1 MKTSFLMLARRVLP
15 ALLLASVCWASVAS
29 GAETEESPLIKAM
42 GWKGECHGA
51 PSDMAEF
58 RRLLEAGADPNE
70 CDTKGNPLLMLAA
83 ENHHAEAVKLLLE
96 FGADTEICGAMEWT
110 ALHAAVATDKGR
122 AEQAECVRL
131 LLQAG
136 AKTDEQDENG
146 LTPLALAARNDDERV
161 VMMLLEAG
169 ADPTLR
175 SKGKPGWSAL
185 ELLEKRGSE
194 ACIRRARANVPSFP
208 KFEVYPAC
216 GGLQVPVDE
225 QGSRRPWVLWELIS
239 AEARPAAKGQ
249 RRPIMVTARV
259 RAAIGAD
266 AEVGAT
272 VQGLCNS
279 ERFDEDVLQT
289 YFEKGRLLWMHPDE
303 ELPELWNFYSEQF
316 MELAEA
322 LPAGNPW
329 KQAAAVVREHTAF
342 GREAEDFLHAMQQ
355 DDAAEVKRMLDAGF
369 DLTRRDAYVEADT
382 PWMMVLRYYYRG
394 KGGLD
399 SKTDY
404 MQMLMDAGVDISQ
417 PSVWGDTPLSYAARR
432 GLGDLMRLLLAHGAD
447 ASVRSEVG
455 NTVLHA
461 AAQAEPE
468 TGMPHEGAPEECERL
483 CRDLLARYAENIRTL
498 VAAGADV
505 NAVNDAGET
514 PLSLAVLRMEPALV
528 EVLLEQGADACHRDS
543 AGNTMLHLIARTKP
557 HYFPV
562 SESCSAEVREA
573 HEHWNRYRAERYHAA
588 VSALLAAGADPHA
601 ANAAGET
608 PLSLAEK
615 GGNAELV
622 KLLREHAGKDK

>member
-15 ALLLASVCWASVAS
+15 ALLLASVCWDPVAS
-29 GAETEESPLIKAM
+29 AAEMEESALIKAM

-70 CDTKGNPLLMLAA
+70 CDAKGNPLLLLAA

-96 FGADTEICGAMEWT
+96 FGADTEIRGAMEWT

-208 KFEVYPAC
+208 KFEVYP
-216 GGLQVPVDE
+216 GGGGMRRVVDE
-225 QGSRRPWVLWELIS
+225 QESRRPWVLWELVS
-239 AEARPAAKGQ
+239 AEARPAAKKGQ

-279 ERFDEDVLQT
+279 GLFLEPARVACHFP
-289 YFEKGRLLWMHPDE
+289 KGMLYWMHPDE
-303 ELPELWNFYSEQF
+303 ELPMLWSFHPELF

-342 GREAEDFLHAMQQ
+342 GREAEDFLHAMHQ

-369 DLTRRDAYVEADT
+369 DLTRRDAYVEDGT
-382 PWMMVLRYYYRG
+382 PWMMVLRYYFCG
-394 KGGLD
+394 KGWLD

-404 MQMLMDAGVDISQ
+404 MQMLMEAGVDINQ

-447 ASVRSEVG
+447 ASVRSEGG

-468 TGMPHEGAPEECERL
+468 TGMPHEGSPEECERL
-483 CRDLLARYAENIRTL
+483 CRKLLAGYAENIRAL

-514 PLSLAVLRMEPALV
+514 PLSLAVQRMEPALV
-528 EVLLEQGADACHRDS
+528 EVLLAQGADARHQDA

-573 HEHWNRYRAERYHAA
+573 HEHWNRCRAARYHAA

-601 ANAAGET
+601 VNAAGET
-608 PLSLAEK
+608 PLSLADK
-615 GGNAELV
+615 NGNTELV
-622 KLLREHAGKDK
+622 KLLRGEE

>member
-1 MKTSFLMLARRVLP
+1 MKYRYSFSSAVVACAFAVSVMVP
-15 ALLLASVCWASVAS
+15 SAS
-29 GAETEESPLIKAM
+29 AEEESPLIKAM
-42 GWKGECHGA
+42 GWKGECHGR
-51 PSDMAEF
+51 PSDLAEF

-70 CDTKGNPLLMLAA
+70 CDTKGNPLLLLAA

-96 FGADTEICGAMEWT
+96 FGADTEIRGAMEWT

-175 SKGKPGWSAL
+175 SKGAPSWSAM

-208 KFEVYPAC
+208 KFEVYPA
-216 GGLQVPVDE
+216 GGGMRRVVDE
-225 QGSRRPWVLWELIS
+225 QLSRRPWVLWELVS
-239 AEARPAAKGQ
+239 AEARPAAEGQ
-249 RRPIMVTARV
+249 RTPILVTARV

-279 ERFDEDVLQT
+279 GLFLKPARVACHFP
-289 YFEKGRLLWMHPDE
+289 KGMLYWMHPDE
-303 ELPELWNFYSEQF
+303 ELPMLWSFHPESF

-369 DLTRRDAYVEADT
+369 DLTRRDAYVEGGT
-382 PWMMVLRYYYRG
+382 PWVTVLRYYYRR
-394 KGGLD
+394 KGWLD

-404 MQMLMDAGVDISQ
+404 MQMLMDAGVDINQ
-417 PSVWGDTPLSYAARR
+417 PSVWGDTPLSYAASR

-447 ASVRSEVG
+447 ASVRSEGG

-468 TGMPHEGAPEECERL
+468 TGMPHEGSPEECERL

-514 PLSLAVLRMEPALV
+514 PLSFAVQRMEPALV
-528 EVLLEQGADACHRDS
+528 EVLLAQGADARHLDT

-562 SESCSAEVREA
+562 SASCPAKVREA
-573 HEHWNRYRAERYHAA
+573 HEHWNRCRAERYHAA
-588 VSALLAAGADPHA
+588 VSALLAAGADPNA

-615 GGNAELV
+615 NGHTELV
-622 KLLREHAGKDK
+622 KLLRGDGLDK